1 MAASEVFRS
10 LIDLTLHG
18 AKKLVLHQ
26 RRQTFASS
34 TTAAL
39 TSLASSPTTS
49 GWPHRLAGFL
59 FKGIQQ
65 LVQPAQSLFLKSDC
79 LLGWRQV
86 QSAISMVRISC
97 TLPEL
102 LTGIFYRLGRFL
114 DKSPENL
121 CLRQL
126 LFSKVG
132 GLDAQ
137 FLFRVTQTQ
146 RAINQTLAPG

>member
-1 MAASEVFRS
+1 
-10 LIDLTLHG
+10 
-18 AKKLVLHQ
+18 
-26 RRQTFASS
+26 
-34 TTAAL
+34 
-39 TSLASSPTTS
+39 SSPTTS

-86 QSAISMVRISC
+86 QSAIYMVRISC

-102 LTGIFYRLGRFL
+102 LTGIFHRLGRFL

-146 RAINQTLAPG
+146 RAINQTLAPGFLLENRFLNAGRFGYQCFLSLLEALDFFGGFG